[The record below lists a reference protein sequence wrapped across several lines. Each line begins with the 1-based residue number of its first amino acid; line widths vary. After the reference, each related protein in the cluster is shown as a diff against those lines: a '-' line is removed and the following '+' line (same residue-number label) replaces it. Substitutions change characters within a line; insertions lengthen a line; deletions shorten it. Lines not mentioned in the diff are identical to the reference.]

1 MGQAKLRPNRV
12 AEAIQRRIAEEKEQE
27 EQRQQRIA
35 ARKASMT
42 PQQLKHQVQA
52 ATILGF
58 CLAGVD
64 ANARRITEMAA
75 LQQSTRVRG
84 RPEIVVTLD
93 DKGGFDV
100 DR

>member
-64 ANARRITEMAA
+64 ANARRITEMSAVHR
-75 LQQSTRVRG
+75 STRFQEQ
-84 RPEIVVTLD
+84 PEVVVIPD
-93 DKGGFDV
+93 DEGGFDV

>member
-42 PQQLKHQVQA
+42 PQQLKHQVQGA
-52 ATILGF
+52 AILGAAF
-58 CLAGVD
+58 SMLD
-64 ANARRITEMAA
+64 SRARRITEMAA
-75 LQQSTRVRG
+75 LQQSTGVRG
-84 RPEIVVTLD
+84 RPEVIVTLD